1 MPLSE
6 TQSQE
11 WIHVEQTLR
20 EPTNDYTARKV
31 QKDRIKVRDFLS
43 VFLNNRELVLTWED
57 EDGKDITRIATLFY
71 VQEEEGDFP
80 EMPITKEIIHG
91 EEVEQVQHVKFYT
104 MPDLKGYVVHVDK
117 IKGWYTHNRGL
128 DQIMNTA
135 NRQGKRYVRPPKEE
149 DSQTTE

>member
-43 VFLNNRELVLTWED
+43 VFLNNRELVLTW
-57 EDGKDITRIATLFY
+57 
-71 VQEEEGDFP
+71 
-80 EMPITKEIIHG
+80 
-91 EEVEQVQHVKFYT
+91 
-104 MPDLKGYVVHVDK
+104 
-117 IKGWYTHNRGL
+117 
-128 DQIMNTA
+128 
-135 NRQGKRYVRPPKEE
+135 
-149 DSQTTE
+149 

>member
-43 VFLNNRELVLTWED
+43 VFLNNRELVLTLEY
-57 EDGKDITRIATLFY
+57 ENGKDVTRIATLFY
-71 VQEEEGDFP
+71 VQ
-80 EMPITKEIIHG
+80 
-91 EEVEQVQHVKFYT
+91 
-104 MPDLKGYVVHVDK
+104 
-117 IKGWYTHNRGL
+117 
-128 DQIMNTA
+128 
-135 NRQGKRYVRPPKEE
+135 
-149 DSQTTE
+149 